1 MTNEKNIIRGFRD
14 ENGNTAKYAFS
25 ALAEI
30 PEEFEVDK
38 IQSTVNDIK
47 ETKKLANET
56 KENLEANYYN
66 KSEINNKLDNLEIS
80 DEKLQSYYNK
90 TETDKKIE
98 DYTTENF
105 YNKGEINTKLSSFSP
120 DNVYTKTEADST
132 FAKKTELETV
142 TEHVKEL
149 PISTFENDAKY
160 VTEEN
165 AATKADIEAAKANIQ
180 ANIDELNVIH
190 RNQAWK
196 DLGQFKINGEV
207 VNPVDGV
214 VSLPLST
221 SKASYILSGY
231 LRGCIEIGR
240 EHYGAPED
248 KDLKGIELIL
258 NNVYIDSPYT
268 SGIVYLA
275 PNKKI
280 TIKIED
286 NSYNYIYCGS
296 KDISGMEKEDSD
308 FRGAIYSFNN
318 MSIYGT
324 GYLTIENINGN
335 SGYGHGI
342 KASKLEIIGKP
353 NIYVKANH
361 DAFHGGTN
369 ITIGDGIFTVEKAN
383 DAFGTGTNGNILIFG
398 GKYNLSGITSGQNC
412 FDSKKQ
418 GYILSKKADFDIT
431 TTVSESNI
439 YSNISFIDDNNFT
452 TYFDSPKIEYYS
464 ISEVGGEEI
473 PIKKATVDSFPDTQ
487 YTISTDEKYQ
497 YTNKKGKLKNAI
509 TMYVY
514 GNFSDKEI
522 IIPANTDDVVID
534 KVYIYLI
541 DAIIGRIQTNAD
553 KTVVEIH
560 DTESN
565 NFSILYNN
573 SKSPLY
579 LKDDLEINTDSP
591 IAIIGNST
599 SESSIYASEIYI
611 KGDGYKYISNMS
623 DNLAMEGTRIYIG
636 GDASAS
642 KNGAGGMFIS
652 KMKTRL
658 SSKGE
663 KGEIVIHDT
672 QTKDVFINDI
682 TAATSAINKGNAYL
696 LNDADSNVTGFKKLN
711 QPYESV
717 KKYFSANESIKE
729 EKELFVELMSLPYTG
744 PKANVY
750 FSGTLETVMKT
761 ALGDK
766 FKNPMDLD
774 EYSRLVEGTPCGVVE
789 HYSDLPDSP
798 KDVFFYGVTE
808 SNKLYSYSES
818 SKNWKDVTETTSNSL
833 DVVYIGNDVSKVGTL
848 DKDAYDGTGG
858 VYMIH
863 YKVSHPELKTDV
875 IYKVPD
881 FEKSTYTINNKSM
894 IYGTEFSLGTSSDS
908 DDLKVS
914 EIETL
919 IKSKNSN
926 ITESIFFEIGILRGL
941 GFLGPIDFDEYDEQN
956 RLHQTHRVL
965 FENGKY
971 ILYLYNKKDS
981 SNIPIYSIYKEF
993 NTLKELSDFMLYS
1006 SDFVIKEDDVDL
1018 IAAIRTFIKTNKI
1031 TPIFTNSSL
1040 DDSSIPVNNVM
1051 GVDFEKKIY
1060 KFYVYNGEEFIE
1072 LKNSNSSSNGGY
1084 SQKYSF
1090 KDISATASNSDDSK
1104 RISIG
1109 MSALSSIENYSA
1121 LLSKITKL
1129 WENEDIFSLSIRIK
1143 SSVIEGYCINI
1154 MAQCTLIDM
1163 YDTSINNRGF
1173 VPNAC
1178 FRFVGQDNMD
1188 GYVILN
1194 SNPHLEFCFSTED
1207 MYNTFKTIASNLFA
1221 TMSIG
1226 FGINVL

>member
-1 MTNEKNIIRGFRD
+1 MANDKNIIRGFRD

-47 ETKKLANET
+47 ETKKLANDT
-56 KENLEANYYN
+56 KENLDANYYN
-66 KSEINNKLDNLEIS
+66 KSEVDNKLDNLEIS

-98 DYTTENF
+98 DYTAENF
-105 YNKGEINTKLSSFSP
+105 YNKGEIDTKLSSFSP

-165 AATKADIEAAKANIQ
+165 AATKADIETAKANIQ

-196 DLGQFKINGEV
+196 DLGQFTINGEV

-221 SKASYILSGY
+221 SKASYALSGY

-240 EHYGAPED
+240 EQYGVPED
-248 KDLKGIELIL
+248 DDLKGIELIL

-268 SGIVYLA
+268 SGIIYLA
-275 PNKKI
+275 PNKKV

-286 NSYNYIYCGS
+286 NSYNYIYCGN
-296 KDISGMEKEDSD
+296 KDISGMENEDSD
-308 FRGAIYSFNN
+308 FRGAICSFNN
-318 MSIYGT
+318 MLIYGT
-324 GYLTIENINGN
+324 GYLTIENISGN

-398 GKYNLSGITSGQNC
+398 GKYNLSGINSSQNC

-418 GYILSKKADFDIT
+418 GYILSKKANFDIT
-431 TTVSESNI
+431 TNVSESNI

-464 ISEVGGEEI
+464 ITVSGSTEI
-473 PIKKATVDSFPDTQ
+473 PNKVSEVDSFPDTQ
-487 YTISTDEKYQ
+487 YTINTDTKYQ
-497 YTNKKGKLKNAI
+497 YTTKKGKLKNAI

-514 GNFSDKEI
+514 GNFADKEI
-522 IIPANTDDVVID
+522 IIPANTENVVID
-534 KVYIYLI
+534 KVKIYLI
-541 DAIIGRIQTNAD
+541 NAIVGRIQTNAD

-560 DTESN
+560 DTASN

-599 SESSIYASEIYI
+599 IESSVYASEIYI
-611 KGDGYKYISNMS
+611 KGDGYKYILNMS
-623 DNLAMEGTRIYIG
+623 DSLAMEGTRVYIG
-636 GDASAS
+636 GDDSAS

-652 KMKTRL
+652 KMNARL
-658 SSKGE
+658 ATKNKD
-663 KGEIVIHDT
+663 KGEIFVYDT
-672 QTKDVFINDI
+672 QTKDVFINNI
-682 TAATSAINKGNAYL
+682 TAITSAVNEGNAYV
-696 LNDADSNVTGFKKLN
+696 LNDVASNVTGFKKLN

-717 KKYFSANESIKE
+717 KKYFSVNENNKE
-729 EKELFVELMSLPYTG
+729 EKELFIELMSLPYTG

-750 FSGTLETVMKT
+750 FSGAVETVMET

-774 EYSRLVEGTPCGVVE
+774 EWSRLIEDEPCGVIE
-789 HYSDLPDSP
+789 HYADLPDNP
-798 KDVFFYGVTE
+798 TNVFFYGVIE
-808 SNKLYSYSES
+808 SNKLYNYSED
-818 SKNWKDVTETTSNSL
+818 SKTWNDVTKTVQNIL
-833 DVVYIGNDVSKVGTL
+833 NVVYIGDDVSKVGTL
-848 DKDAYDGTGG
+848 DKEIDYGTGG
-858 VYMIH
+858 VYIIH
-863 YKVSHPELKTDV
+863 YMPSHPELKTNV

-881 FEKSTYTINNKSM
+881 FEKSTYTTNNKTV
-894 IYGTEFSLGTSSDS
+894 IYGTEFPLGTSSETN
-908 DDLKVS
+908 DLKAS
-914 EIETL
+914 EIADL
-919 IKSKNSN
+919 IKSKNSS
-926 ITESIFFEIGILRGL
+926 ITDSIVFEISACRKY
-941 GFLGPIDFDEYDEQN
+941 GFLGPIDFDEFDEQN
-956 RLHQTHRVL
+956 SERIIHRVL
-965 FENGKY
+965 FEKGKY
-971 ILYLYNKKDS
+971 ILYLYNKKG
-981 SNIPIYSIYKEF
+981 NNNPTYSIYREF
-993 NTLKELSDFMLYS
+993 NNLKDLSDFILYS
-1006 SDFVIKEDDVDL
+1006 PDFVIKEDDIDL
-1018 IAAIRTFIKTNKI
+1018 ITGIRAFIKTNKI

-1040 DDSSIPVNNVM
+1040 NDNNIAVNNVM

-1060 KFYVYNGEEFIE
+1060 KFYIYNGKEFIE
-1072 LKNSNSSSNGGY
+1072 LKTSNSYSNGGY

-1090 KDISATASNSDDSK
+1090 KDISATASSSDVSK
-1104 RISIG
+1104 IISID
-1109 MSALSSIENYSA
+1109 MSSLASVENYSI
-1121 LLSKITKL
+1121 LLSKITRL
-1129 WENEDIFSLSIRIK
+1129 WENEDIFSLSIRVK
-1143 SSVIEGYCINI
+1143 SSVVERYCINI

-1163 YDTSINNRGF
+1163 YDTSSNSRGL

-1178 FRFVGQDNMD
+1178 FRFVGSDNID

-1194 SNPHLEFCFSTED
+1194 SNPLLKFCFSTED
-1207 MYNTFKTIASNLFA
+1207 MYNTFKTIATNLFA
-1221 TMSIG
+1221 TMSIS
-1226 FGINVL
+1226 FGLNVL